1 MKNSI
6 KNMLLAAG
14 CTLVLASCLENDIPY
29 PIVEGSIQ
37 SFEVEGQRAATEGGN
52 AQATIN
58 KTNRTIS
65 LYVDDSV
72 DLSRLRVTR
81 LTVSNDAEIVP
92 DSTACADFHSFP
104 TTGFESIPSSAN
116 TRIDFTRPVQFT
128 VKTYQDYVWTVTVQQ
143 ILDRELVLANQTKDP
158 VIDVESRK
166 VIIYVS
172 KDQPLNSIPVIT
184 FNLGGAHGTVTP
196 DPTKTTTFDFSS
208 PVTFYVRRGWEEVS
222 YDWTVYV
229 FHDTDSSTDTQAS
242 VFPMATRATLSG
254 SIQSGKTPVVEYRKQ
269 GASSW
274 TTLSSS
280 SVSVKGTSYT
290 ATLTGLSAGTTYQYR
305 VSVDGNAAAEQSFS
319 TAPAL
324 ALENGSFDDWHQVDK
339 LWNPWAEGGT
349 SYWDTGNRGAT
360 TVGNSN
366 SIPTTETSSGSGQAA
381 CLESKWIVLKFA
393 AGNIFT
399 GTYVKTD
406 GTNGVLSFG
415 REFNSFPSKLR
426 VHYKYTTATINR
438 CGDDEFEYLKGRPDS
453 CHIYIALTDWDQPR
467 EIRTRPS
474 ERQLFDKSD
483 SHVIAYAE
491 LIKGESNSTYKEE
504 DLVLNYRYTNR
515 TPKYILV
522 VASASKYGDYFTGG
536 EGSKL
541 WIDDFELIYD

>member
-6 KNMLLAAG
+6 KNLLLAAS
-14 CTLVLASCLENDIPY
+14 CMLVLASCLENDIPY

-37 SFEVEGQRAATEGGN
+37 SFEVEGQRAGTEGGN

-104 TTGFESIPSSAN
+104 TIGFESIPSSAN

-143 ILDRELVLANQTKDP
+143 ILDREIVLNNQTREP
-158 VIDVESRK
+158 VIDVENR
-166 VIIYVS
+166 VVDIYVD
-172 KDQPLNSIPVIT
+172 KEQPLNSIRVDV
-184 FNLGGAHGTVTP
+184 FNLGGEHGTVNPNPVGTE
-196 DPTKTTTFDFSS
+196 FDFSY
-208 PVTFYVRRGWEEVS
+208 PRTFYVSNGWEEAS
-222 YDWTVYV
+222 YVWTVN
-229 FHDTDSSTDTQAS
+229 
-242 VFPMATRATLSG
+242 VFPDIDPPADTKQTVFSATTRATLSG

-290 ATLTGLSAGTTYQYR
+290 ATLAGLSAGTTYQYR

-324 ALENGSFDDWHQVDK
+324 PLENGSFDNWHQVDK
-339 LWNPWAEGGT
+339 LWNPWSEGGT

-366 SIPTTETSSGSGQAA
+366 SIPTTDTSSGSGQAA
-381 CLESKWIVLKFA
+381 YLESKYIVLKFA

-426 VHYKYTTATINR
+426 VHYKYTTSTINR
-438 CGDDEFEYLKGRPDS
+438 CGDSDYEYLKGRPDS

-474 ERQLFDKSD
+474 ERQLFEKSD

-491 LIKGESNSTYKEE
+491 LIKGESNSSYKEE

-522 VASASKYGDYFTGG
+522 VASASKYGDFFTGG